1 MVIILHPSR
10 LISIAIF
17 NTQAGP
23 DGVHYS
29 VPLAR
34 DTMSSRDRARAAGIA
49 SYASV
54 FSDEVSDNVEWS

>member
-1 MVIILHPSR
+1 VVIILHPSR

-23 DGVHYS
+23 DGVHFS

-34 DTMSSRDRARAAGIA
+34 DTMSSQDRGIA